1 MPKYKISV
9 TDDCIGCEVCIAICA
24 ESFEMEGAK
33 SRPKKA
39 VVSKIG
45 CIQEAAD
52 GCPVDAINIE
62 EVK

>member
-1 MPKYKISV
+1 MVKYKVSV
-9 TDDCIGCEVCIAICA
+9 NDDCIGCEACVVTCP
-24 ESFEMEGAK
+24 ESFEMKGGK

-39 VVSKIG
+39 AVDKIG

-52 GCPVDAINIE
+52 GCPTDAITIK

>member
-9 TDDCIGCEVCIAICA
+9 NDDCIGCEACVSACP
-24 ESFEMEGAK
+24 ESFEMKGAMSK
-33 SRPKKA
+33 PKKA
-39 VVSKIG
+39 TVTKLG

-52 GCPVDAINIE
+52 VCPVDAIQVK